1 MKANPIKIAVLS
13 TEFHP
18 ASHTDVIVSRWLE
31 PFLNDHLY
39 GWSAPSSRIASFY
52 VAQRKMTSDLTN
64 AVTARYGIPSFDSI
78 SGALTL
84 GGDEL
89 AVDAVMLIAEH
100 GDYPENE
107 FHQKLYP
114 RKEFFDQMVEVFR
127 RSGRVVPVFF
137 DKHLSWNT
145 EWIEEMTSTVRAL
158 QIPFFAGSSIPFS
171 LPESLETIP
180 PATPFEEVVSVYCNA
195 VESYLFHSAEFV
207 ESVVERRNSQDPG
220 IAEIKA
226 WEGEAVWQAVYRGE
240 FSWELLEAACASS
253 SAEHLAAI
261 RTHRAARGQ
270 PVYAFQVQYRDG
282 LKVTHFMQKDVVRKW
297 CLGARIAGQDH
308 LLSGTVLSS
317 GADHYYP
324 HFARLCR
331 QIEDFFL
338 TGRSPVPISRIWTTS
353 MITAWAM
360 QALAQ
365 PGVPLS
371 VSESHPPVG
380 ARSGVPVR
388 LSGLTGDRT
397 RTQP

>member
-1 MKANPIKIAVLS
+1 MKTDPLKIAVLS

-84 GGDEL
+84 GGDDL
-89 AVDAVMLIAEH
+89 AVDAVILIAEH

-114 RKEFFDQMVEVFR
+114 RKEFFDEMVAVFR

-145 EWIEEMTSTVRAL
+145 EWIQEMASTIRAL
-158 QIPFFAGSSIPFS
+158 RIPFFAGSSIPFS
-171 LPESLETIP
+171 LPESLKNIQP
-180 PATPFEEVVSVYCNA
+180 STPFEEVVAVYYNDL
-195 VESYLFHSAEFV
+195 ESYLFHSAELV
-207 ESVVERRNSQDPG
+207 ESVVEHRDSQEPG
-220 IAEIKA
+220 IAEITA
-226 WEGEAVWQAVYRGE
+226 WEGEAAWRAMDSGE
-240 FSWELLEAACASS
+240 FSWDLLEEACASS
-253 SAEHLAAI
+253 SAEHLKAI
-261 RTHRAARGQ
+261 RDHRAARGE
-270 PVYAFQVQYRDG
+270 PVYAFQVRYRDG
-282 LKVTHFMQKDVVRKW
+282 LKVTHFMQKDVVRKM
-297 CLGARIAGQDH
+297 CLAARITGQDR
-308 LLSGTVLSS
+308 LLSGTGLSS

-338 TGRSPVPISRIWTTS
+338 TGHSPVPLSRIQTTS
-353 MITAWAM
+353 MVTALAM

-365 PGVPLS
+365 PGIPLPVPDFQQNLN
-371 VSESHPPVG
+371 
-380 ARSGVPVR
+380 
-388 LSGLTGDRT
+388 
-397 RTQP
+397 

>member
-1 MKANPIKIAVLS
+1 V
-13 TEFHP
+13 
-18 ASHTDVIVSRWLE
+18 
-31 PFLNDHLY
+31 
-39 GWSAPSSRIASFY
+39 
-52 VAQRKMTSDLTN
+52 
-64 AVTARYGIPSFDSI
+64 
-78 SGALTL
+78 
-84 GGDEL
+84 

-114 RKEFFDQMVEVFR
+114 RKEFFDQMVEVLR

-180 PATPFEEVVSVYCNA
+180 PATPFEEVVAVYYNA
-195 VESYLFHSAEFV
+195 LESYLFHSAEFV
-207 ESVVERRNSQDPG
+207 ESVIERRNSQEPG
-220 IAEIKA
+220 IAEITA
-226 WEGEAVWQAVYRGE
+226 WEGEAVWQAIDRGE

-297 CLGARIAGQDH
+297 CLGARITGQDR

-338 TGRSPVPISRIWTTS
+338 TGRSSVPLSRIQTTS
-353 MITAWAM
+353 MITARAM
-360 QALAQ
+360 HALAQ

-371 VSESHPPVG
+371 VPEFRPLVE
-380 ARSGVPVR
+380 ARGGGSATIHA
-388 LSGLTGDRT
+388 SSKTGRPL
-397 RTQP
+397 R